1 MSSLSISISWIFAI
15 SILASASSL
24 TKSASLSLVSAFS
37 REMSLSFI
45 SLAISVAAF
54 MLLSAALIEDKS
66 GIYFSSILIIPVA

>member
-1 MSSLSISISWIFAI
+1 
-15 SILASASSL
+15 
-24 TKSASLSLVSAFS
+24 
-37 REMSLSFI
+37 MSLSFI